1 MHEIYINT
9 YLYMCIYIYIMYT
22 LTAFTLHINLHIES
36 YKEIH
41 IHPENQTWFARRN
54 RYPISLI
61 DSHPRWPWMHKTL

>member
-1 MHEIYINT
+1 
-9 YLYMCIYIYIMYT
+9 MYT

-36 YKEIH
+36 YEEIH
-41 IHPENQTWFARRN
+41 IHPDNQTWFARRN